1 MNEPSRLRGKAE
13 YRCVERAWGWV
24 KDSRPRSQTRDLRSN
39 DLHLEAK
46 FGVDVSE
53 AQRLKALE
61 EKNTKLK
68 KLLVERMPDVVTFR
82 ELFSNN
88 DSIAARRALRSCIC
102 TLSRACRNGL
112 LARRRGSEDDCPT
125 IRPSS
130 PAMPVHLE

>member
-1 MNEPSRLRGKAE
+1 MGLG
-13 YRCVERAWGWV
+13 ERQSTWLANTGSS
-24 KDSRPRSQTRDLRSN
+24 KQRPA
-39 DLHLEAK
+39 AK

-88 DSIAARRALRSCIC
+88 DSIAARRSAV
-102 TLSRACRNGL
+102 
-112 LARRRGSEDDCPT
+112 
-125 IRPSS
+125 
-130 PAMPVHLE
+130 VHLHAIASLPERPACSSARIGR

>member
-1 MNEPSRLRGKAE
+1 MNEPSRLRGKAD

-24 KDSRPRSQTRDLRSN
+24 KDSRPGSQTRDLRSN

-88 DSIAARRALRSCIC
+88 GSIAARRSAVVDLHAIASLPERP
-102 TLSRACRNGL
+102 ACSS
-112 LARRRGSEDDCPT
+112 ARIGR
-125 IRPSS
+125 
-130 PAMPVHLE
+130 

>member
-1 MNEPSRLRGKAE
+1 MNEPSLRGKAE

-88 DSIAARRALRSCIC
+88 DSTIAARRSAV
-102 TLSRACRNGL
+102 
-112 LARRRGSEDDCPT
+112 
-125 IRPSS
+125 
-130 PAMPVHLE
+130 VHLHAIASLPERPACASARIGR

>member
-1 MNEPSRLRGKAE
+1 MNEPSLRGKADN
-13 YRCVERAWGWV
+13 RCVERAWGWV
-24 KDSRPRSQTRDLRSN
+24 KDSRPGSQTRDLRSN

-68 KLLVERMPDVVTFR
+68 KLLVERSPMWL
-82 ELFSNN
+82 LFASFFQTMIV
-88 DSIAARRALRSCIC
+88 SQLGALRSCIC

-130 PAMPVHLE
+130 PAMPLHLE